1 MTASSALSLPAALPD
16 APDAGRARARAGQG
30 ADFALLDEAD
40 EWAAFSRPVA
50 AAAGEGARLWES
62 SVAFEGMYC
71 AACAGTIE
79 DALRAVP
86 GVRDAQVS
94 AASHRGRVVWD
105 ESATRPSAW
114 MQAALAAGYRPVPA
128 HEEVLWRVL
137 VRG

>member
-1 MTASSALSLPAALPD
+1 
-16 APDAGRARARAGQG
+16 
-30 ADFALLDEAD
+30 
-40 EWAAFSRPVA
+40 
-50 AAAGEGARLWES
+50 
-62 SVAFEGMYC
+62 MYC

-128 HEEVLWRVL
+128 HDAAGSARRQAETRFMKMPITS
-137 VRG
+137 